1 MNNNQVKVLY
11 SDVSNSVPSC
21 ASLQEKNSGGGW
33 RLYPILSYALA
44 IGGTS
49 KTSNDNI
56 ARNGREKLYQYLQF
70 SKLYF
75 IIVVTFTCPWCPGVM
90 KALCWVLS
98 WTCGAYPTSQCSDD
112 DVLADGCIL

>member
-56 ARNGREKLYQYLQF
+56 ARNGREKIGGTSKTSNNNIARNGREKVYQCLQF
-70 SKLYF
+70 
-75 IIVVTFTCPWCPGVM
+75 
-90 KALCWVLS
+90 
-98 WTCGAYPTSQCSDD
+98 
-112 DVLADGCIL
+112 